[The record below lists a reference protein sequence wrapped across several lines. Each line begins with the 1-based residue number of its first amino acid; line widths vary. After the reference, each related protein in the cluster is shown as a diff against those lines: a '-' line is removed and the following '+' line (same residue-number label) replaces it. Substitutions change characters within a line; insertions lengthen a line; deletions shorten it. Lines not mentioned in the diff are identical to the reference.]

1 MEDAYLGVL
10 VSRVGVKPRSTGWTF
25 FNWNPHVNDRLL
37 KIERKEQIPTGV
49 VLGDSLSSE
58 AIQHLHRAYWSSN
71 NTIEAD

>member
-1 MEDAYLGVL
+1 M
-10 VSRVGVKPRSTGWTF
+10 
-25 FNWNPHVNDRLL
+25 NDRLL